1 MPRWRFPSSRESLCP
16 ERGMIP
22 AGRAARSPSRR
33 QPARRQ
39 RHRRRRTFQRR
50 HRSRVGVH
58 CVGHPPAWRRECRP
72 RVRRSM
78 IRNRRSPSHSPSG
91 RHPRSSS
98 AGHLARALPPLP
110 WSPRT
115 LEPLKSRFA
124 PSAIGTSR
132 GASPSRCADPLTL
145 PHRSHRIPY
154 ANVPIFVGTPLEGT
168 IVLCCDGAARQG
180 VASWDPQG
188 FRHPGDIRF
197 SKSTPIKRSRNGNTP
212 HLGPFR
218 PVDSISAQRG
228 VFCTHASVTLR

>member
-33 QPARRQ
+33 QPARPQ

-115 LEPLKSRFA
+115 LEPLKSRLA
-124 PSAIGTSR
+124 PFAIGTSR
-132 GASPSRCADPLTL
+132 GASPSRCADPVTLPIGAIEFLTL
-145 PHRSHRIPY
+145 TYQSSSEHPWKEPSFCAAMVLRDKVSLP
-154 ANVPIFVGTPLEGT
+154 GTRK
-168 IVLCCDGAARQG
+168 DSGARATF
-180 VASWDPQG
+180 A
-188 FRHPGDIRF
+188 F
-197 SKSTPIKRSRNGNTP
+197 
-212 HLGPFR
+212 
-218 PVDSISAQRG
+218 
-228 VFCTHASVTLR
+228 LRALP